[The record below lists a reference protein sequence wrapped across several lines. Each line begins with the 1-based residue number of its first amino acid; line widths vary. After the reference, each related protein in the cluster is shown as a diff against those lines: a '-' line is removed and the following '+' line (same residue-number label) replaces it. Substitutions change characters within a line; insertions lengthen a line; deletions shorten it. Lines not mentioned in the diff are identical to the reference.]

1 VITFIEAINHD
12 LLIISRKMMELYNI
26 SERGIPVSYTVQDMQ
41 RERFSI
47 VLPAFDDEP
56 GANPGANP

>member
-1 VITFIEAINHD
+1 
-12 LLIISRKMMELYNI
+12 
-26 SERGIPVSYTVQDMQ
+26 MQ

-56 GANPGANP
+56 GANPWSYFWVTYGVYS

>member
-1 VITFIEAINHD
+1 
-12 LLIISRKMMELYNI
+12 MMELYNI
-26 SERGIPVSYTVQDMQ
+26 SGQGIPVSYTWYDVH

-56 GANPGANP
+56 GANP